1 MDKKYLKQTQWLSIQ
16 LSLAIVFIVIFKGGA
31 ASAQSPQSAP
41 SSITS
46 VEMNVPKTLMRS
58 QLSKRLKKI
67 LSDGEKLTVTQVT
80 EAILQ
85 LIVQD
90 ISYLKVNLVNP
101 MVIRGVI
108 PQAPLAAS
116 MSTWAESRLS
126 SFIHQASSIKLKEC
140 ISCKRQITSID
151 DQRLVFLYGNI
162 QNKDFS
168 SASNKPSFQSALDIT
183 LTWSP
188 SRMTLIAHARLLS
201 SKGEILWHE
210 SYRSGDGGTLA
221 KRGIGEKQNETSI
234 GKYQSLAKIPKPQ
247 PFTIKELVLGIG
259 VRSGQGSSNLLAR
272 VGGGYGVFFGLNNE
286 QVLMLQALISFNQ
299 RFFTDFNLEYR
310 KRLGLSA
317 SPMNPTTKLGLKE
330 REQKASQGLW
340 FKAMLGIPFAPL
352 IAGHSF
358 GLGLHYMSRYR
369 VGLSGNLLY
378 AFNFDEREGPPPGG
392 FGADVSL
399 IINF

>member
-1 MDKKYLKQTQWLSIQ
+1 MIAL
-16 LSLAIVFIVIFKGGA
+16 IVSFKVGA

-41 SSITS
+41 SSIAS
-46 VEMNVPKTLMRS
+46 VEMNVPKTLRRS
-58 QLSKRLKKI
+58 QLSKRLRKV
-67 LSDGEKLTVTQVT
+67 LSDGEKITVTQVT

-108 PQAPLAAS
+108 PQAPLAPS

-168 SASNKPSFQSALDIT
+168 SASKDPGFQSALDIT

-188 SRMTLIAHARLLS
+188 TRMILIAHARLLS
-201 SKGEILWHE
+201 SKGEVLWHE
-210 SYRSGDGGTLA
+210 SYRSGDAGALA
-221 KRGIGEKQNETSI
+221 KRGIGDQHNETST
-234 GKYQSLAKIPKPQ
+234 GKYQSLAKIPKPK
-247 PFTIKELVLGIG
+247 PLAIKEIVLGIG
-259 VRSGQGSSNLLAR
+259 FRSGQGSSNILAR

-286 QVLMLQALISFNQ
+286 QILVLQALISFNQ
-299 RFFTDFNLEYR
+299 RFFTDVNLEYR
-310 KRLGLSA
+310 RRFSLNTS
-317 SPMNPTTKLGLKE
+317 STSPTTKLSLKE
-330 REQKASQGLW
+330 RKQKASQGLW
-340 FKAMLGIPFAPL
+340 FKAMLGIPFSPL
-352 IAGHSF
+352 IAGHSV

-369 VGLSGNLLY
+369 IGLAGNLLY
-378 AFNFDEREGPPPGG
+378 AFHFDEREAPPPGG

-399 IINF
+399 VINF